1 MESNRVR
8 LRVAPRPSQEYI
20 EDALR
25 RAKLVQAGRGKFA
38 QDTNASL
45 KSIKKWKGKL

>member
-8 LRVAPRPSQEYI
+8 LRVTSRPSQEYI

-25 RAKLVQAGRGKFA
+25 RARLVQAGRGKFA

-45 KSIKKWKGKL
+45 KKLKKWKDNK